1 MHDFL
6 ERLAQIL
13 GAKHLITD
21 YATLR
26 TYTEERRG
34 HYPSECL
41 AVALPADSAQVAAV
55 VRCCVEAGVSM
66 VPQGG
71 NTGTVGGSVAQ
82 AGQLVVNLGR
92 MNRIREVDP
101 ANHAM
106 RVQSGCIL
114 ADIQAA
120 AAAHDLLFPLS
131 LGAEGSCHIGGNLA
145 TNAGGINV
153 LRYGN
158 ARDLVLGL
166 QVVLADGRIWE
177 NCGRLRKDNTGYDL
191 KHLFIGSEGT
201 LGIIT
206 EATLKLFPAP
216 RARVVALAGLEN
228 VDAAL
233 ALLNRLR
240 VAVGDSLT
248 TFELMGEITIRAAV
262 AHCPGQTEPLNLR
275 HNWYVLI
282 VAADTAADG
291 DSQLRRQMEACLAGA
306 LQQEVLQDAVIAANE
321 GQAERLLRLRENIVE
336 AQQLAGGGSLK
347 HDIAV
352 PLAAVPE
359 FLRLAGAAVES
370 AMPGARPYP
379 FGHLG
384 DGNIHYNIS
393 PPAGMNLA
401 EFLAQRDRMNR
412 VVHDIAHQLHG
423 TFSAEHG
430 IGLAKLAEMNRY
442 KDAVS
447 LDLCRRIKLVL
458 DPHSLLNPG
467 KLNP

>member
-6 ERLAQIL
+6 KRLAQIV

-21 YATLR
+21 SATLR
-26 TYTEERRG
+26 PYTEEWRG
-34 HYPSECL
+34 RYTSECL
-41 AVALPADSAQVAAV
+41 AVVLPADSAQVAAV

-82 AGQLVVNLGR
+82 AGQLLVNLGR

-101 ANHAM
+101 ANHAIC
-106 RVQSGCIL
+106 VQSGCIL

-153 LRYGN
+153 LRYGS

-166 QVVLADGRIWE
+166 EVVLADGRIWE

-228 VDAAL
+228 VEAAL

-240 VAVGDSLT
+240 VAAGDSLT
-248 TFELMGEITIRAAV
+248 TFELMGEITIGAAV

-282 VAADTAADG
+282 VAAAG
-291 DSQLRRQMEACLAGA
+291 EDSELRRQMEACLAGA
-306 LQQEVLQDAVIAANE
+306 LRQEVLQDAVIAANE

-336 AQQLAGGGSLK
+336 AQQFEGCGASLK

-393 PPAGMNLA
+393 PPTGMERA
-401 EFLAQRDRMNR
+401 EFLAGRERMNR
-412 VVHDIAHQLHG
+412 AVHDIAHQLHG

-430 IGLAKLAEMNRY
+430 IGLAKLAEMKRY
-442 KDAVS
+442 KDPIS
-447 LDLCRRIKLVL
+447 LDLCRRIKLAL